1 MKTSILSF
9 LVFTLAIATGISE
22 AQEAETGQIYTI
34 QGKEQE
40 TAQGGS
46 LVTKTYLR
54 NGKWQMLRNTGFTSL
69 GKERVKSWQ
78 FASVHFTK
86 PFLGKTFESN
96 ASRMLFEEGTSVFG
110 WYGKKDKSVF
120 DTFYSDGGNNLLV
133 RNEAGG
139 YDLLNQAGL
148 DTVKA
153 KGIVAAIE
161 KRIGQPLAKKKG
173 ILVSQKYY
181 VRGEEP
187 DLPLLRCHEVVVE
200 LGPDEQEKRYTFFG
214 SEFGVPLKIL
224 EWTVNSKSK
233 LSWIDCETGRGGFMF
248 QDSDGD
254 GVYETL
260 ELAVEN
266 ERKVKPGE
274 QHVEIFD
281 VADPWNIKLVPLDS
295 DLFKDANASLKRA
308 NGIRQGTQ
316 ELIDQGVLE
325 RSAEGE
331 LQLPDQ

>member
-1 MKTSILSF
+1 MKTLIPVL
-9 LVFTLAIATGISE
+9 LVLTFAVAFRNLE
-22 AQEAETGQIYTI
+22 AQEVETGQLYKIES
-34 QGKEQE
+34 KEQE
-40 TAQGGS
+40 TARGGS
-46 LVTKTYLR
+46 LVDKTYLR
-54 NGKWQMLRNTGFTSL
+54 NGKWQMRRSTGFTSS
-69 GKERVKSWQ
+69 GKQYVKSWQ
-78 FASVHFTK
+78 FASVRFGK

-110 WYGKKDKSVF
+110 WYGEKDKSVF

-133 RNEAGG
+133 RNESGG

-148 DTVKA
+148 DMVKA
-153 KGIVAAIE
+153 KGIVATIE
-161 KRIGQPLAKKKG
+161 NRIGQPLAKKKG
-173 ILVSQKYY
+173 ILVSQKFY

-187 DLPLLRCHEVVVE
+187 DLPQLSCHEVVVE

-260 ELAVEN
+260 ELSIKD
-266 ERKVKPGE
+266 ERKVKDGE

-281 VADPWNIKLVPLDS
+281 VSDPWNLKQVPLDS

-308 NGIRQGTQ
+308 NGIRQGAQ
-316 ELIDQGVLE
+316 KLVDEGVLKF
-325 RSAEGE
+325 SDEGE
-331 LQLPDQ
+331 LQESDQ